1 MQKRSHQR
9 ELILQVIKN
18 TKTHPTAAMVYDM
31 VRAIEPTVSLA
42 TVYRNLALLRDAG
55 ELISFKTADGVEHFD
70 GDTAEHQHFCCSNC
84 GIIYDAFFTLGSG
97 LKEQMEQH
105 TGGTV
110 AGYDLLFYGKC
121 KTCNA
126 VK

>member
-1 MQKRSHQR
+1 MLKHSHQR
-9 ELILQVIKN
+9 ELILQAVKS
-18 TKTHPTAAMVYDM
+18 TKMHPTAAMVYDA
-31 VRAIEPTVSLA
+31 VRAIEPTISLA
-42 TVYRNLALLRDAG
+42 TVYRNLALLREAG

-70 GDTAEHQHFCCSNC
+70 GDTAEHQHFCCSSC
-84 GIIYDAFFTLGSG
+84 GVIYDAFFALDSH

-121 KTCNA
+121 KNCNA